1 MRARNTLRPACLAR
15 LAPHFIDELGFESRR
30 TRRRHIYKSCP
41 LRYSTDGQP
50 SPRPASKLGRKR
62 LSRCAIRAVQASQS
76 AARHRRIDTH
86 GRHHGH
92 PARRSAAGPLLRVRY
107 WIRSADAPDDDVCEL
122 FTSQGTYCG
131 VPRCCGAFT
140 PSTRLVS
147 RRGGRGW
154 SRFRF

>member
-92 PARRSAAGPLLRVRY
+92 PARRSITGKVLRVRH
-107 WIRSADAPDDDVCEL
+107 RPRPADASHDDVRQL
-122 FTSQGTYCG
+122 PASAGTDCG

-154 SRFRF
+154 SLFRF